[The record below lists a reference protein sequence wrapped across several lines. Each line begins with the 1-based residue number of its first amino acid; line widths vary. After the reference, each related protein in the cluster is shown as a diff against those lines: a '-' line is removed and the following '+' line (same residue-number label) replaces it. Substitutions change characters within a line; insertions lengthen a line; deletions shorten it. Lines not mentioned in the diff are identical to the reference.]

1 MEDFIFDLGN
11 ESTLYKLDE
20 LILRNC
26 VSFDCGVEDLN
37 DFFANDSIAY
47 ITIVNLIIRSTW
59 LLRIKLW
66 RDSQRVLNDR

>member
-26 VSFDCGVEDLN
+26 VSFDCGMEDLN